1 MSDHLPH
8 HLIAGYRTFMEKRLP
23 GERERFRQLAEAGQ
37 KPTTMVIACCD
48 SRTAPET
55 LFQSSHGE
63 IFVVRNV
70 ANLVPPYEPDGEYH
84 STSAALEFAVHALKV
99 EHIVILGHSG
109 CGGIHA
115 ALSPNADPLSPG
127 DFIGKWMSLLNPV
140 ASSMKD
146 NGHMTSRERH
156 AALERIAIR
165 YSIGNLRTFPMIQEL
180 EAQKKLTLH
189 GAWVD
194 IANGDLWTMDP
205 KTGDFDRMGL
215 LAE

>member
-1 MSDHLPH
+1 MQSFLPDHLVT
-8 HLIAGYRTFMEKRLP
+8 GYQSFLEKRLP
-23 GERERFRQLAEAGQ
+23 GERQRFRQLAQSGQ
-37 KPTTMVIACCD
+37 EPKTMVIACCD

-55 LFQSSHGE
+55 IFDTAPGE

-99 EHIVILGHSG
+99 EHVVILGHGG

-115 ALSPNADPLSPG
+115 ALSPSAEPLSPG
-127 DFIGKWMSLLNPV
+127 DFIGKWMSLLDPV
-140 ASSMKD
+140 AKAVGS
-146 NGHMTSRERH
+146 NELMTARERQ

-165 YSIGNLRTFPMIQEL
+165 HSIANLRTFPAIKAL
-180 EAQKKLTLH
+180 EDEGKLSLH

-194 IANGDLWTMDP
+194 IASGELWAMDP
-205 KTGDFDRMGL
+205 GSGDFQRTVEEG
-215 LAE
+215 